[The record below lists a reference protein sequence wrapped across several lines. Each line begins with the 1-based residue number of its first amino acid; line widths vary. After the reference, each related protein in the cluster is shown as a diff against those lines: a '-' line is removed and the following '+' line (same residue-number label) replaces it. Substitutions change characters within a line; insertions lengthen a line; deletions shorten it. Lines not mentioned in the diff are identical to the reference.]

1 MDDRFAIP
9 TAVDIHLRSGRGGL
23 RGVVAKSFHDTRNR
37 DRPRS
42 HGAPIAG
49 STQQDSEPLLAEP
62 AVQVDRVPDVSTRSG
77 LVVDLVQADDVA
89 HSLGLFWPSDVV

>member
-23 RGVVAKSFHDTRNR
+23 RGVVAKSFHDSRNR
-37 DRPRS
+37 DKPRS

-49 STQQDSEPLLAEP
+49 STQQDSEPLPEP
-62 AVQVDRVPDVSTRSG
+62 VVQVGRVPDV
-77 LVVDLVQADDVA
+77 LIQ
-89 HSLGLFWPSDVV
+89 